1 MTKNKIKL
9 IQFVFL
15 LLISLLV
22 ARCTN
27 ESEGDNTPQNNL
39 IGYWLNNSVNTT
51 GQDNGLIIKINSDN
65 TALIGYT
72 YTYKLDNGNPLIYAC
87 KEKEAKFFIK
97 ANWSIVNNKI
107 LFENNSNLNYF
118 PWQNEDDGS
127 TYQKDLNNIDDS
139 GKLERF
145 TKLEDLSSFERVQ
158 NLYNYK
164 FSQNDLNGI
173 WLQNNE
179 HTAVEFYNGSVGKH
193 YKVEK
198 SINSELNFVELGY
211 DITGISNWRYYF
223 NEYKE
228 GILTSSWYKLINNN
242 ISLYQKYSCTYCEGS
257 NITNNNYYNEFV
269 IRDYGLNDLGELN
282 YISFRGKQTNETYLV
297 KYK

>member
-1 MTKNKIKL
+1 MKNKTKL

-27 ESEGDNTPQNNL
+27 ESQEDNNLQNNL
-39 IGYWLNNSVNTT
+39 IGYWLNKNIDIT
-51 GQDNGLIIKINSDN
+51 GEDNGLIIKISSDS

-87 KEKEAKFFIK
+87 KEKEAKFFIR

-127 TYQKDLNNIDDS
+127 TFHKNLNNIDEN
-139 GKLERF
+139 GNLERF
-145 TKLEDLSSFERVQ
+145 TKLEDLSSFDRTQ
-158 NLYNYK
+158 NLYNHK
-164 FSQNDLNGI
+164 FSLNDLNGI
-173 WLQNNE
+173 WLQNNG

-193 YKVEK
+193 YIVEK
-198 SINSELNFVELGY
+198 SINSELNFVEQTF
-211 DITGISNWRYYF
+211 DQTGRSNWRYYF

-228 GILTSSWYKLINNN
+228 GILKSPWYKLINNN
-242 ISLYQKYSCTYCEGS
+242 LSLYQRYSCTFCEGS

-282 YISFRGKQTNETYLV
+282 YISYRGNQTNEIYLV